1 MKKIL
6 LLSLVLSFFL
16 SACQDNKA
24 NVALGMLERD
34 RIAHTATVNE
44 VIIALPIKS
53 GSQVKKGQVLVE
65 LDKTLQQSQVSYAK
79 AELLKAQA
87 VLDKLRNGVRPEE
100 IAAASAS
107 VMRAKA
113 ALLESESNF
122 NRIKN
127 LASKNLISQADLT
140 KASALKD
147 EALADYHLVKENLK
161 KLTNGT
167 RWEDLAIGDAQ
178 LLAAKAMLVREEKK
192 LQDLTITATRDGILD
207 DLPWN
212 LGERVTIG
220 SPIAIILAGKAPYA
234 RVYIPETY
242 RVKIKVGQKLII
254 RVDGLSQSIQG
265 TIRWVANEAAFS
277 PYYALNQK
285 DRARL
290 MYLAE
295 VQLTDKYSYLPNG
308 LPVQVEL
315 P

>member
-1 MKKIL
+1 MKKII

-16 SACQDNKA
+16 TACQGDKA
-24 NVALGMLERD
+24 RGALGMLERD
-34 RIAHTATVNE
+34 RIAHAATVNE
-44 VIIALPIKS
+44 VIVSLPIKP
-53 GSQVKKGQVLVE
+53 GSQVKKGQILVE
-65 LDKTLQQSQVSYAK
+65 LDKTLQQAQVSYAK
-79 AELLKAQA
+79 AELLKVQA
-87 VLDKLRNGVRPEE
+87 ELDKLRNGVRPEE
-100 IAAASAS
+100 IAVASAN

-113 ALLESESNF
+113 ALLESENNF

-127 LASKNLISQADLT
+127 LASKNVISHADLT

-147 EALADYHLVKENLK
+147 QALADYHSAKENLK

-178 LLAAKAMLVREEKK
+178 LLAAKAILVREEKK
-192 LQDLTITATRDGILD
+192 LKDLTIIATRDGILD

-242 RVKIKVGQKLII
+242 RVKIKVGQKLTVHI
-254 RVDGLSQSIQG
+254 DGLAQAIDG
-265 TIRWVANEAAFS
+265 TVRWVANEAAFS

-285 DRARL
+285 DRSRL
-290 MYLAE
+290 MYLTE
-295 VQLTDKYSYLPNG
+295 IQLADKYSDLPNG